1 MQNFLPLLF
10 LFLICCA
17 QPAEKKPT
25 AGKIAY
31 AELKTQIKNTQQKFR
46 IDYATVNSKGKDS
59 IVKVA
64 HDYVLKTI
72 CNDIFNQ
79 WYGTPWTF
87 HGHTK
92 QPREGSIA
100 CGYFVNTVLA
110 DAGFNIPADAW
121 SQLASETFIVKLTK
135 DLKRYSQTPIA
146 KVKDYVSGRGDGL
159 YLVGLDCHVG
169 FIYVKGNDVKF
180 VHSNYYQR
188 EIGVMAEDLDTKNPL
203 NDSNY
208 RVLGKL
214 LDDKMME
221 NWITGK
227 RFQ

>member
-1 MQNFLPLLF
+1 MQKSLPFLF

-17 QPAEKKPT
+17 PPSEKKP
-25 AGKIAY
+25 ASKIDY
-31 AELKTQIKNTQQKFR
+31 AELKTQIKNAQQTYR
-46 IDYATVNSKGKDS
+46 ADYASANSEGKDS
-59 IVKVA
+59 IVNIA
-64 HDYVLKTI
+64 RNYVLKTI
-72 CNDIFNQ
+72 CDDIFNQ

-92 QPREGSIA
+92 QPGTGSIA
-100 CGYFVNTVLA
+100 CGYFVNTVLS
-110 DAGFNIPADAW
+110 DAGFNIPGDAW

-135 DLKRYSQTPIA
+135 DLKRYTQTPIS
-146 KVKDYVSGRGDGL
+146 KVKDYVASRGDGL

-203 NDSNY
+203 RDSKY

-227 RFQ
+227 AYR